1 MREILFRGKRKDNG
15 EWVEGYLVK
24 KADPLLGVWSCFILV
39 QEFDTSCID
48 GRQTILKSEMTWY
61 KVNPETV
68 GQYTGLTDK
77 NGVKIFEGDVVKVQN
92 DYAFVICYGEYFP
105 KFYCEA
111 IKDSFGMV
119 PDCMH
124 IGLFG
129 GSIKTGEEVILTNCT
144 HLYEIIGNI
153 HDNPELLKEGGNDG
167 TETLP
172 VLRE

>member
-1 MREILFRGKRKDNG
+1 MRELSFRGKRLDNG
-15 EWVEGYLVK
+15 EWVDGGSIFKLINKSGEHFFIPRFNEKVIATHDDKMNIIALEG
-24 KADPLLGVWSCFILV
+24 CIL
-39 QEFDTSCID
+39 
-48 GRQTILKSEMTWY
+48 Y
-61 KVNPETV
+61 KVYPETV
-68 GQYTGLTDK
+68 GQYTGLKDK
-77 NGVKIFEGDVVKVQN
+77 NGVKVFEGDVVKVRN

-111 IKDSFGMV
+111 IKDSFGVV

-153 HDNPELLKEGGNDG
+153 HDNPELLKEGGK
-167 TETLP
+167 
-172 VLRE
+172 

>member
-1 MREILFRGKRKDNG
+1 MREYLFRGKRLDNG
-15 EWVEGYLVK
+15 EWVEGYYSASPAGNHYITYVC
-24 KADPLLGVWSCFILV
+24 AGCAHPD
-39 QEFDTSCID
+39 
-48 GRQTILKSEMTWY
+48 
-61 KVNPETV
+61 KVYPETV
-68 GQYTGLTDK
+68 GQYTGLKDK
-77 NGVKIFEGDVVKVQN
+77 NGVKIFEGDVVEVRN

-153 HDNPELLKEGGNDG
+153 HDNPELLKEG
-167 TETLP
+167 E
-172 VLRE
+172 EE